1 LQDGA
6 PQNAFMARAIE
17 LAIENVR
24 SGCGGPFAAL
34 IVKDG
39 RIVSTGTNQ
48 VTSRND
54 PTAHAEIVAIRAAC
68 ASLGS
73 FQLDDCDIYTT
84 CEPCP
89 MCFGAIYW
97 ARPARVYFGATARD
111 AADAGFDDAFI
122 YQQLGVGLAE
132 NSIAAQRKIPFVEMS
147 REEALACF
155 REWKGYPDRIKY

>member
-1 LQDGA
+1 
-6 PQNAFMARAIE
+6 MARAIE

-24 SGCGGPFAAL
+24 SGRGGPFAAM

-39 RIVSTGTNQ
+39 CIVSTGTNQ

-68 ASLGS
+68 AALGS
-73 FQLDDCDIYTT
+73 FQLDGCDIYTT

-97 ARPARVYFGATARD
+97 ARPARVFFGATARD

-122 YQQLGVGLAE
+122 YQQLGADLAE
-132 NSIAAQRKIPFVEMS
+132 RKIPFAARKIPFVEVS

-155 REWKGYPDRIKY
+155 REWKAHPDRIKY